1 MYGSI
6 KYEVT
11 PPKSE
16 TNRLNYFQN
25 LHSNHE
31 PLSSDQQKVVS
42 ELRKR
47 GDTLMQSR
55 PLDYPLQRLKYSQWL
70 KKKER
75 TTKVHIW
82 IVMHDKKR
90 ND

>member
-1 MYGSI
+1 MYESI
-6 KYEVT
+6 KYEVI
-11 PPKSE
+11 PPISE

-31 PLSSDQQKVVS
+31 PLSSDQKKVVS

-55 PLDYPLQRLKYSQWL
+55 PLDYSLQRLKYSQCL
-70 KKKER
+70 LF
-75 TTKVHIW
+75 TIN
-82 IVMHDKKR
+82 ILILFSA
-90 ND
+90 

>member
-75 TTKVHIW
+75 TTKVHIC

>member
-70 KKKER
+70 KKRKNNKS
-75 TTKVHIW
+75 TYLHS
-82 IVMHDKKR
+82 HA
-90 ND
+90 